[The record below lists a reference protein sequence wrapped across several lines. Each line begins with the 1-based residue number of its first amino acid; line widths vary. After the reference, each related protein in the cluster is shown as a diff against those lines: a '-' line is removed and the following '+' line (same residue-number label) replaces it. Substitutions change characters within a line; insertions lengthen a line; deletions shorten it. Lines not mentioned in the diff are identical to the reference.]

1 MFYQAFQ
8 FISFSSKIIIKKI
21 RIFKYINPSFVII
34 ICLLNY
40 NVFGQSRPEV
50 SAKRS
55 NELIKVDGEFD
66 EKIWQTVQ
74 PITEFVQRLPQDG
87 AAPSEKSEM
96 RILYDDNYLYF
107 GFTFFD
113 SEPEK
118 VRATI
123 LNRGGWIH
131 RDDKLE
137 IALDT
142 YLDRRNAYLFE
153 MNPLGTQDD
162 ALISDENKPSLDE
175 WAWDGVYISEGRVTD
190 FGWVLEV
197 AIPWNT
203 LRFPSKDELTMGLA
217 VKRYINRKNESVMW
231 PHIGLEYSSDVYQVS
246 QYANLT
252 GLKNIKRGNDIKI
265 KPFGIAGAQEQ
276 IKDNENIS
284 DDLGNAGADL
294 YYGLKS
300 NLTLN
305 LTYNTD
311 FAQVEAD
318 NAQINLTR
326 FSLFYPEKRE
336 FFLTRSKL
344 FAFGNPRQTE
354 IFFSRRIGLDQN
366 VLGGSRLY
374 GQIGKT
380 SIGALNIHTQAEN
393 GLPATAYSALR
404 LRSDIRDRTTIGA
417 IVTDVSNKETQ
428 NSVFGFDGQMRFWG
442 NSSVSTWYSQV
453 QDGQF
458 DKPSEASMIRVDLKN
473 DRYFFTAGQHRVDKN
488 FHPALGFVQRND
500 MVGTGAIMGFTPR
513 VGNGE
518 EVIRQMRFTLY
529 VRDVKNLE
537 GLSETS
543 IVNGGIDAIFES
555 RDKIGLKIIQEKEKL
570 SNGFNLG
577 NGLEIQKGNYIDRKI
592 SFSART
598 NQSRGVWGNFA
609 FSKGDYFGGNKTSW
623 AGSIGKQFS
632 NHLTLY
638 GSANQNIIFMSSQG
652 EFTAN
657 VYGFTAEVALN
668 RKWFGKAI
676 IQYDNFSEQL
686 QLYCRINWIH
696 TPGSDLFIVLNQR
709 YDLSEGKN
717 DLYQNTQVLKLTYLF
732 QI

>member
-1 MFYQAFQ
+1 MN
-8 FISFSSKIIIKKI
+8 
-21 RIFKYINPSFVII
+21 RLIFLIA
-34 ICLLNY
+34 
-40 NVFGQSRPEV
+40 VFTIHVLSATERPTV
-50 SAKRS
+50 TAH
-55 NELIKVDGEFD
+55 LTDTPITVDGMLD
-66 EKIWQTVQ
+66 EAIWQTVQ

-87 AAPSEKSEM
+87 GIPSEKSEM
-96 RILYDDNYLYF
+96 RILYDNNHLYF

-123 LNRGGWIH
+123 LNRGGWLH

-153 MNPLGTQDD
+153 LNPLGTQDD
-162 ALISDENKPSLDE
+162 ALITDENRPSQDE

-203 LRFPSKDELTMGLA
+203 LRFPNKDELTMGLA
-217 VKRYINRKNESVMW
+217 VKRYINRKNESVIW

-265 KPFGIAGAQEQ
+265 KPFGIGGSQKQ
-276 IKDNENIS
+276 TF
-284 DDLGNAGADL
+284 DDETTSNNMGNGGVDI

-326 FSLFYPEKRE
+326 FNLFYPEKRE

-344 FAFGNPRQTE
+344 FSFGNPKQTE
-354 IFFSRRIGLDQN
+354 IFFSRQIGLNQD
-366 VLGGSRLY
+366 VSGGTRVY

-380 SIGALNIHTQAEN
+380 SIGGLNIHTHAEN
-393 GLPATAYSALR
+393 DMPATAYSALR
-404 LRSDIRDRTTIGA
+404 LRTDIRDRTTIGA
-417 IVTDVSNKETQ
+417 IVTDVSTSGSQ
-428 NSVFGFDGQMRFWG
+428 NTVMGIDGQMRFWG
-442 NSSVSTWYSQV
+442 SSSVNAWYSQV
-453 QDGQF
+453 EDSEI
-458 DKPSEASMIRVDLKN
+458 DDPSVASMIRLDLKN
-473 DRYFFTAGQHRVDKN
+473 DRYFLSTGQHRVDKDFN
-488 FHPALGFVQRND
+488 PALGFVQRQD
-500 MVGTGAIMGFTPR
+500 MIGTGIIAGFTPR
-513 VGNGE
+513 VGDGDE
-518 EVIRQMRFTLY
+518 LIRQWRFTIY
-529 VRDVKNLE
+529 ARDVQNHA
-537 GLSETS
+537 GIHETG
-543 IVNGGIDAIFES
+543 VLNGGIEAILET
-555 RDKIGLKIIQEKEKL
+555 RDKIGLKVIQNKEKL
-570 SNGFNLG
+570 TAGFTLG
-577 NGLEIQKGNYIDRKI
+577 NGVEIQKGNYRDRKI

-609 FSKGDYFGGNKTSW
+609 LSKGDYFGGNKTSMS
-623 AGSIGKQFS
+623 GSIGKQFS

-717 DLYQNTQVLKLTYLF
+717 DLFQNTQVLKLTYLF

>member
-1 MFYQAFQ
+1 MN
-8 FISFSSKIIIKKI
+8 
-21 RIFKYINPSFVII
+21 RLIFLIA
-34 ICLLNY
+34 
-40 NVFGQSRPEV
+40 VFTIHGLSATERPTV
-50 SAKRS
+50 TAH
-55 NELIKVDGEFD
+55 LTDTPITVDGMLD
-66 EKIWQTVQ
+66 EAIWQTVQ

-87 AAPSEKSEM
+87 GIPSEKSEM
-96 RILYDDNYLYF
+96 RILYDNNHLYF

-123 LNRGGWIH
+123 LNRGGWLH

-153 MNPLGTQDD
+153 LNPLGTQDD
-162 ALISDENKPSLDE
+162 ALITDENRPSQDE

-203 LRFPSKDELTMGLA
+203 LRFPNKDELTMGLA
-217 VKRYINRKNESVMW
+217 VKRYINRKNESVIW

-265 KPFGIAGAQEQ
+265 KPFGIGGSQKQ
-276 IKDNENIS
+276 TF
-284 DDLGNAGADL
+284 DDETTSNNMGNGGVDI

-326 FSLFYPEKRE
+326 FNLFYPEKRE

-344 FAFGNPRQTE
+344 FSFGNPKQTE
-354 IFFSRRIGLDQN
+354 IFFSRQIGLNQD
-366 VLGGSRLY
+366 VSGGTRVY

-380 SIGALNIHTQAEN
+380 SIGGLNIHTHAEN
-393 GLPATAYSALR
+393 DMPATAYSALR
-404 LRSDIRDRTTIGA
+404 LRTDIRDRTTIGA
-417 IVTDVSNKETQ
+417 IVTDVSTSGSQ
-428 NSVFGFDGQMRFWG
+428 NTVMGIDGQMRFWG
-442 NSSVSTWYSQV
+442 SSSVNAWYSQV
-453 QDGQF
+453 EDSEIVG
-458 DKPSEASMIRVDLKN
+458 PSGASMIRLDLKN
-473 DRYFFTAGQHRVDKN
+473 DRYFLSTGQHRVDKDFN
-488 FHPALGFVQRND
+488 PALGFVQRQD
-500 MVGTGAIMGFTPR
+500 MIGTGIIAGFTPR
-513 VGNGE
+513 VGDGDE
-518 EVIRQMRFTLY
+518 LIRQWRFTIY
-529 VRDVKNLE
+529 ARDVQNHA
-537 GLSETS
+537 GIHETG
-543 IVNGGIDAIFES
+543 VLNGGIEAILET
-555 RDKIGLKIIQEKEKL
+555 RDKIGLKVIQNKEKL
-570 SNGFNLG
+570 TAGFTLG
-577 NGLEIQKGNYIDRKI
+577 NGVEIQKGNYRDRKI

-609 FSKGDYFGGNKTSW
+609 LSKGDYFGGNKTSMS
-623 AGSIGKQFS
+623 GSIGRQFS

-717 DLYQNTQVLKLTYLF
+717 DLFQNTQVLKLTYLF

>member
-1 MFYQAFQ
+1 MHIQP
-8 FISFSSKIIIKKI
+8 FILCLIISLCSI
-21 RIFKYINPSFVII
+21 VA
-34 ICLLNY
+34 
-40 NVFGQSRPEV
+40 QDRPEV
-50 SAKRS
+50 VATRT
-55 NELIKVDGEFD
+55 ELTIKVDGLLD
-66 EKIWQTVQ
+66 EPVWATIK
-74 PITEFVQRLPQDG
+74 PITEFVQRLPLDG
-87 AAPSEKSEM
+87 GEPTEKSEM
-96 RILYDDNYLYF
+96 RVAFNNNFIYF

-142 YLDRRNAYLFE
+142 YHDRRNAYLFE

-162 ALISDENKPSLDE
+162 ALITDENRPGLDE
-175 WAWDGVYISEGRVTD
+175 WAWDGVYISEGKVTD

-197 AIPWNT
+197 AIPWTT
-203 LRFPSKDELTMGLA
+203 LRFPNKDELTMGLA
-217 VKRYINRKNESVMW
+217 IKRYINRKNESVIW
-231 PHIGLEYSSDVYQVS
+231 PHIGLEYSSDIYQVS
-246 QYANLT
+246 QYANLK
-252 GLKNIKRGNDIKI
+252 GLKNIKRGKDIKI
-265 KPFGIAGAQEQ
+265 KPFAIGGTQNQ
-276 IKDNENIS
+276 ITDEKTVNDNI
-284 DDLGNAGADL
+284 GNGGFDI

-326 FSLFYPEKRE
+326 FNLFYPEKRE

-344 FAFGNPRQTE
+344 FAFGNSRQTE
-354 IFFSRRIGLDQN
+354 VFFSRKIGLNQD
-366 VLGGSRLY
+366 VVGGARLF

-380 SIGALNIHTQAEN
+380 SVGALNIHTRAD
-393 GLPATAYSALR
+393 GDLPATHYNAIR
-404 LRSDIRDRTTIGA
+404 LRKDVRDRTTVGA
-417 IVTDVSNKETQ
+417 IITDVSSKGVR
-428 NSVFGFDGQMRFWG
+428 NSVYGIDGQMRFWG
-442 NSSVSTWYSQV
+442 NSSVSAWYSQV
-453 QDGQF
+453 DDTSLVG
-458 DKPSEASMIRVDLKN
+458 PSAASMIKLDLRN
-473 DRYFFTAGQHRVDKN
+473 DRYFLTTGQHRVDED
-488 FHPALGFVQRND
+488 FRPGLGFVQRQD
-500 MVGTGAIMGFTPR
+500 MIGTGVIAGFTPR
-513 VGNGE
+513 VGDGDE
-518 EVIRQMRFTLY
+518 LIRQWRFTIY
-529 VRDVKNLE
+529 ARDVQNHA
-537 GLSETS
+537 GIHETG
-543 IVNGGIDAIFES
+543 VLNGGIEAILET
-555 RDKIGLKIIQEKEKL
+555 RDKIGLKVIQNKEKL
-570 SNGFNLG
+570 TAGFTLG
-577 NGLEIQKGNYIDRKI
+577 NGVEIQKGNYRDRKI

-609 FSKGDYFGGNKTSW
+609 LSKGDYFGGNKTSMS
-623 AGSIGKQFS
+623 GSIGKQFS

-638 GSANQNIIFMSSQG
+638 GSANQNIVSMPSQE

-657 VYGFTAEVALN
+657 IYGITAEVALN
-668 RKWFGKAI
+668 RKWFGKAL

-709 YDLSEGKN
+709 YDMAGSKSSLVQG
-717 DLYQNTQVLKLTYLF
+717 TQVVKLTYLF

>member
-1 MFYQAFQ
+1 LFYQAFQ

-21 RIFKYINPSFVII
+21 RNFKYINPSFVII

-55 NELIKVDGEFD
+55 NELIKVDGKFD
-66 EKIWQTVQ
+66 ETIWQTVQ

-217 VKRYINRKNESVMW
+217 VKRYINRKNESVLW

-276 IKDNENIS
+276 IKDNEKIS

-326 FSLFYPEKRE
+326 FSLFYPEKRD

-344 FAFGNPRQTE
+344 FAFGNSRQTE

-417 IVTDVSNKETQ
+417 IVTDVSNKEIQ

-458 DKPSEASMIRVDLKN
+458 DKPSEASMIKVDLKN

-543 IVNGGIDAIFES
+543 IINGGIDAIFES
-555 RDKIGLKIIQEKEKL
+555 RDRIGLKIIQEKEKL
-570 SNGFNLG
+570 SNGFTLG
-577 NGLEIQKGNYIDRKI
+577 NGLEIFQGEYIDRKI

-598 NQSRGVWGNFA
+598 NQSRGVWGNLA
-609 FSKGDYFGGNKTSW
+609 ISKGDYFGGNKTSW
-623 AGSIGKQFS
+623 NSSIGKQFS

-638 GSANQNIIFMSSQG
+638 GSANQNIILMPNQG

-696 TPGSDLFIVLNQR
+696 TPGSDLFIVLNKR
-709 YDLSEGKN
+709 YNMNN
-717 DLYQNTQVLKLTYLF
+717 DKKELIQNTQVIKLTYLI

>member
-1 MFYQAFQ
+1 MVAQD
-8 FISFSSKIIIKKI
+8 
-21 RIFKYINPSFVII
+21 
-34 ICLLNY
+34 
-40 NVFGQSRPEV
+40 RPEV
-50 SAKRS
+50 VATRT
-55 NELIKVDGEFD
+55 ELTIKVDGLLD
-66 EKIWQTVQ
+66 EPVWATIK
-74 PITEFVQRLPQDG
+74 PITEFVQRLPLDG
-87 AAPSEKSEM
+87 GEPTEKSEM
-96 RILYDDNYLYF
+96 RILYDNNNLYF

-113 SEPEK
+113 SDPEK

-142 YLDRRNAYLFE
+142 YHDRRNAYLFE

-162 ALISDENKPSLDE
+162 ALITDENRPGLDE
-175 WAWDGVYISEGRVTD
+175 WAWDGVYISEGKVTD

-197 AIPWNT
+197 AIPWTT
-203 LRFPSKDELTMGLA
+203 LRFPNKDELTMGLA
-217 VKRYINRKNESVMW
+217 IKRYINRKNESVIW
-231 PHIGLEYSSDVYQVS
+231 PHIGLEYSSDIYQVS
-246 QYANLT
+246 QYANLK
-252 GLKNIKRGNDIKI
+252 GLKDIKRGKDIKI
-265 KPFGIAGAQEQ
+265 KPFAIGGTQNQ
-276 IKDNENIS
+276 ITDEKTVNDNI
-284 DDLGNAGADL
+284 GNGGFDI

-326 FSLFYPEKRE
+326 FNLFYPEKRE

-344 FAFGNPRQTE
+344 FAFGNSRQTE
-354 IFFSRRIGLDQN
+354 VFFSRKIGLNQD
-366 VLGGSRLY
+366 VVGGARLF

-380 SIGALNIHTQAEN
+380 SVGALNIHTRAD
-393 GLPATAYSALR
+393 GDLPATHYSAIR
-404 LRSDIRDRTTIGA
+404 LRKDVRDRTTVGA
-417 IVTDVSNKETQ
+417 IITDVSSKGIR
-428 NSVFGFDGQMRFWG
+428 NSVYGIDGEMRFWG
-442 NSSVSTWYSQV
+442 NSSVSAWYSQV
-453 QDGQF
+453 NDTSLVG
-458 DKPSEASMIRVDLKN
+458 PSAASMIKMDLRN
-473 DRYFFTAGQHRVDKN
+473 DRYFLTAGQHRVDED
-488 FHPALGFVQRND
+488 FRPGLGFVQRQD
-500 MVGTGAIMGFTPR
+500 MIGTGIIAGFTPR
-513 VGNGE
+513 VGDGDE
-518 EVIRQMRFTLY
+518 LIRQWRFTIY
-529 VRDVKNLE
+529 ARDVRNHA
-537 GLSETS
+537 GIHETG
-543 IVNGGIDAIFES
+543 VLNGGIEAILET
-555 RDKIGLKIIQEKEKL
+555 RDKIGLKVIQNKEKL
-570 SNGFNLG
+570 TAGFTLG
-577 NGLEIQKGNYIDRKI
+577 NGVEIQKGNYRDRKI

-609 FSKGDYFGGNKTSW
+609 LSKGDYFGGNKTSMS
-623 AGSIGKQFS
+623 GSIGKQFS

-717 DLYQNTQVLKLTYLF
+717 DLFQNTQVLKLTYLF

>member
-1 MFYQAFQ
+1 MVAQD
-8 FISFSSKIIIKKI
+8 
-21 RIFKYINPSFVII
+21 
-34 ICLLNY
+34 
-40 NVFGQSRPEV
+40 RPEV
-50 SAKRS
+50 VATRT
-55 NELIKVDGEFD
+55 ELTIKVDGLLD
-66 EKIWQTVQ
+66 EPVWATIK
-74 PITEFVQRLPQDG
+74 PITEFVQRLPLDG
-87 AAPSEKSEM
+87 GEPTEKSEM
-96 RILYDDNYLYF
+96 RVAFNNNFIYF

-142 YLDRRNAYLFE
+142 YHDRRNAYLFE

-162 ALISDENKPSLDE
+162 ALITDENRPGLDE
-175 WAWDGVYISEGRVTD
+175 WAWDGVYISEGKVTD

-197 AIPWNT
+197 AIPWTT
-203 LRFPSKDELTMGLA
+203 LRFPNKDELTMGLA
-217 VKRYINRKNESVMW
+217 IKRYINRKNESVIW
-231 PHIGLEYSSDVYQVS
+231 PHIGLEYSSDIYQVS
-246 QYANLT
+246 QYANLK
-252 GLKNIKRGNDIKI
+252 GLKDIKRGKDIKI
-265 KPFGIAGAQEQ
+265 KPFAIGGTQNQ
-276 IKDNENIS
+276 ITDEKTVNDNI
-284 DDLGNAGADL
+284 GNGGFDI

-326 FSLFYPEKRE
+326 FNLFYPEKRE

-344 FAFGNPRQTE
+344 FAFGNSRQTE
-354 IFFSRRIGLDQN
+354 VFFSRKIGLNQD
-366 VLGGSRLY
+366 VVGGARMF

-380 SIGALNIHTQAEN
+380 SVGALNIHTRAD
-393 GLPATAYSALR
+393 GDLPATHYSAIR
-404 LRSDIRDRTTIGA
+404 LRKDVRDRTTVGA
-417 IVTDVSNKETQ
+417 IITDVSSKGIR
-428 NSVFGFDGQMRFWG
+428 NSVYGIDGEMRFWG
-442 NSSVSTWYSQV
+442 NSSVSAWYSQV
-453 QDGQF
+453 NDTSLVG
-458 DKPSEASMIRVDLKN
+458 PSAASMIKMDLRN
-473 DRYFFTAGQHRVDKN
+473 DRYFLTAGQHRVDED
-488 FHPALGFVQRND
+488 FRPGLGFVQRQD
-500 MVGTGAIMGFTPR
+500 MIGTGIIAGFTPR
-513 VGNGE
+513 VGDGDE
-518 EVIRQMRFTLY
+518 LIRQWRFTIY
-529 VRDVKNLE
+529 ARDVRNHA
-537 GLSETS
+537 GIHETG
-543 IVNGGIDAIFES
+543 VLNGGIEAILET
-555 RDKIGLKIIQEKEKL
+555 RDKIGLKVIQNKEKL
-570 SNGFNLG
+570 TAGFTLG
-577 NGLEIQKGNYIDRKI
+577 NGVEIQKGNYRDRKI

-609 FSKGDYFGGNKTSW
+609 LSKGDYFGGNKTSMS
-623 AGSIGKQFS
+623 GSIGKQFS

-638 GSANQNIIFMSSQG
+638 GSANQNTIFMPSQG

-657 VYGFTAEVALN
+657 IYGITAEVALN
-668 RKWFGKAI
+668 RKWFGKAL

-709 YDLSEGKN
+709 YDMAGSKSSLVQG
-717 DLYQNTQVLKLTYLF
+717 TQVVKLTYLF

>member
-1 MFYQAFQ
+1 LNKLFL
-8 FISFSSKIIIKKI
+8 
-21 RIFKYINPSFVII
+21 YINI
-34 ICLLNY
+34 LLIPLS
-40 NVFGQSRPEV
+40 VAQVRPEV
-50 SAKRS
+50 KVIRTDSA
-55 NELIKVDGEFD
+55 IKVDGLLD
-66 EKIWQTVQ
+66 ESMWDKIE
-74 PITEFVQRLPQDG
+74 PITQFVQRLPQDG
-87 AAPSEKSEM
+87 AQPTEKSEM
-96 RILYDDNYLYF
+96 RILFDDNNLYF

-123 LNRGGWIH
+123 LNRGGYIH

-162 ALISDENKPSLDE
+162 ALITDENRPSLDE
-175 WAWDGVYISEGRVTD
+175 WAWDGIYLSEGRITD

-203 LRFPSKDELTMGLA
+203 LRFPNKNELIMGIA

-231 PHIGLEYSSDVYQVS
+231 PHIGLDYSSDIYQVS

-252 GLKNIKRGNDIKI
+252 GIKNIKRGNDIKI
-265 KPFGIAGAQEQ
+265 KPFGIIGSQRQ
-276 IKDNENIS
+276 ISGDETKSDNLEN
-284 DDLGNAGADL
+284 GGVDL

-318 NAQINLTR
+318 NAQINLNR
-326 FSLFYPEKRE
+326 FNLFYPEKRE

-344 FAFGNPRQTE
+344 FSFGNSRQTE
-354 IFFSRRIGLDQN
+354 IFFSRRIGLNQN
-366 VLGGSRLY
+366 VLGGSRMY
-374 GQIGKT
+374 GQVGKT

-404 LRSDIRDRTTIGA
+404 LRSNVRDRTTIGA

-428 NSVFGFDGQMRFWG
+428 NSVIGFDGQMRFWG
-442 NSSVSTWYSQV
+442 NSSISAWYSQV
-453 QDGQF
+453 KDDQF
-458 DKPSEASMIRVDLKN
+458 DKPSEASHILVDLKN
-473 DRYFFTAGQHRVDKN
+473 DRYFFAAGQHRVDKD
-488 FHPALGFVQRND
+488 FHPSLGFVQRND
-500 MVGTGAIMGFTPR
+500 MVENRFIMGFTPR

-518 EVIRQMRFTLY
+518 ELIRQMRYNLE

-543 IVNGGIDAIFES
+543 IVKGGIDAIFES
-555 RDKIGLKIIQEKEKL
+555 RDRVGLKIIRQKETL
-570 SNGFNLG
+570 LDGFTLV
-577 NGLEIQKGNYIDRKI
+577 NGLEILKGDYQDRKI
-592 SFSART
+592 SLSART
-598 NQSRGVWGNFA
+598 NQSRGYWGNFSI
-609 FSKGDYFGGNKTSW
+609 SKGDYFGGNKTSW
-623 AGSIGKQFS
+623 TSSIGKQFS

-638 GSANQNIIFMSSQG
+638 GSANQNIIFMPNQG

-657 VYGFTAEVALN
+657 IYGLTAEVALN
-668 RKWFGKAI
+668 RKWFGKAL
-676 IQYDNFSEQL
+676 IQYDNFSNQL
-686 QLYCRINWIH
+686 QFYCRINWIH
-696 TPGSDLFIVLNQR
+696 TPGSDLFIVINKL
-709 YDLSEGKN
+709 YDMSGNNN
-717 DLYQNTQVLKLTYLF
+717 DQIQNTQVLKLTYLF

>member
-1 MFYQAFQ
+1 MHIQP
-8 FISFSSKIIIKKI
+8 FILCLIISLCSI
-21 RIFKYINPSFVII
+21 VA
-34 ICLLNY
+34 
-40 NVFGQSRPEV
+40 QDRPEV
-50 SAKRS
+50 VATRT
-55 NELIKVDGEFD
+55 ELTIKVDGLLD
-66 EKIWQTVQ
+66 EPVWATIK
-74 PITEFVQRLPQDG
+74 PITEFVQRLPLDG
-87 AAPSEKSEM
+87 GEPTEKSEM
-96 RILYDDNYLYF
+96 RVAFNNNFIYF

-142 YLDRRNAYLFE
+142 YHDRRNAYLFE

-162 ALISDENKPSLDE
+162 ALITDENRPGLDE
-175 WAWDGVYISEGRVTD
+175 WAWDGVYISEGKVTD

-197 AIPWNT
+197 AIPWRT
-203 LRFPSKDELTMGLA
+203 LRFPNKDELTMGLA
-217 VKRYINRKNESVMW
+217 IKRYINRKNESVIW
-231 PHIGLEYSSDVYQVS
+231 PHIGLEYSSDIYQVS
-246 QYANLT
+246 QYANLK
-252 GLKNIKRGNDIKI
+252 GLKDIKRGKDIKI
-265 KPFGIAGAQEQ
+265 KPFAIGGTQNQ
-276 IKDNENIS
+276 ITDEKTVNDNI
-284 DDLGNAGADL
+284 GNGGFDI

-326 FSLFYPEKRE
+326 FNLFYPEKRE

-344 FAFGNPRQTE
+344 FAFGNSRQTE
-354 IFFSRRIGLDQN
+354 VFFSRKIGLNQD
-366 VLGGSRLY
+366 VVGGARLF

-380 SIGALNIHTQAEN
+380 SVGALNIHTRAD
-393 GLPATAYSALR
+393 GDLPATHYNAIR
-404 LRSDIRDRTTIGA
+404 LRKDVRDRTTVGA
-417 IVTDVSNKETQ
+417 IITDVSSKGVR
-428 NSVFGFDGQMRFWG
+428 NSVYGIDGQMRFWG
-442 NSSVSTWYSQV
+442 NSSVSAWYSQV
-453 QDGQF
+453 DDTSLVG
-458 DKPSEASMIRVDLKN
+458 PSAASMIKLDLRN
-473 DRYFFTAGQHRVDKN
+473 DRYFLTTGQHRVDED
-488 FHPALGFVQRND
+488 FRPGLGFVQRQD
-500 MVGTGAIMGFTPR
+500 MIGTGVIAGFTPR
-513 VGNGE
+513 VGDGDE
-518 EVIRQMRFTLY
+518 LIRQWRFTIY
-529 VRDVKNLE
+529 ARDVQNHA
-537 GLSETS
+537 GIHETG
-543 IVNGGIDAIFES
+543 VLNGGIEAILET
-555 RDKIGLKIIQEKEKL
+555 RDKIGLKVIQNKEKL
-570 SNGFNLG
+570 TAGFTLG
-577 NGLEIQKGNYIDRKI
+577 NGVEIQKGNYRDRKI

-609 FSKGDYFGGNKTSW
+609 LSKGDYFGGNKTSMS
-623 AGSIGKQFS
+623 GSIGKQFS

-638 GSANQNIIFMSSQG
+638 GSANQNIVSMPSQE

-657 VYGFTAEVALN
+657 IYGITAEVALN
-668 RKWFGKAI
+668 RKWFGKAL

-709 YDLSEGKN
+709 YDMAGSKSSLVQG
-717 DLYQNTQVLKLTYLF
+717 TQVVKLTYLF

>member
-1 MFYQAFQ
+1 MN
-8 FISFSSKIIIKKI
+8 
-21 RIFKYINPSFVII
+21 RLIFLIA
-34 ICLLNY
+34 
-40 NVFGQSRPEV
+40 VFTIHGLSATERPTV
-50 SAKRS
+50 TAH
-55 NELIKVDGEFD
+55 LTDTPITVDGMLD
-66 EKIWQTVQ
+66 EAIWQTVQ

-87 AAPSEKSEM
+87 GIPSEESEM
-96 RILYDDNYLYF
+96 RILYDNNHLYF

-123 LNRGGWIH
+123 LNRGGWLH

-153 MNPLGTQDD
+153 LNPLGTQDD
-162 ALISDENKPSLDE
+162 ALITDENRPSQDE

-203 LRFPSKDELTMGLA
+203 LRFPNKDELTMGLA
-217 VKRYINRKNESVMW
+217 VKRYINRKNESVIW

-265 KPFGIAGAQEQ
+265 KPFGIGGSQKQ
-276 IKDNENIS
+276 TF
-284 DDLGNAGADL
+284 DDETTSNNMGNGGVDI

-326 FSLFYPEKRE
+326 FNLFYPEKRE

-344 FAFGNPRQTE
+344 FSFGNPKQTE
-354 IFFSRRIGLDQN
+354 IFFSRRIGLNQD
-366 VLGGSRLY
+366 VSGGTRVY

-380 SIGALNIHTQAEN
+380 SIGGLNIHTHAEN
-393 GLPATAYSALR
+393 DMPATAYSALR
-404 LRSDIRDRTTIGA
+404 LRTDIRDRTTIGA
-417 IVTDVSNKETQ
+417 IVTDVSTSGSQ
-428 NSVFGFDGQMRFWG
+428 NTVMGIDGQMRFWG
-442 NSSVSTWYSQV
+442 SSSVNAWYSQV
-453 QDGQF
+453 EDSEIVG
-458 DKPSEASMIRVDLKN
+458 PSGASMIRLDLKN
-473 DRYFFTAGQHRVDKN
+473 DRYFLSTGQHRVDKDFN
-488 FHPALGFVQRND
+488 PALGFVQRQD
-500 MVGTGAIMGFTPR
+500 MIGTGIIAGFTPR
-513 VGNGE
+513 VGDGDE
-518 EVIRQMRFTLY
+518 LIRQWRFTIY
-529 VRDVKNLE
+529 ARDVQNHA
-537 GLSETS
+537 GIHETG
-543 IVNGGIDAIFES
+543 VLNGGIEAILET
-555 RDKIGLKIIQEKEKL
+555 RDKIGLKVIQNKEKL
-570 SNGFNLG
+570 TAGFTLG
-577 NGLEIQKGNYIDRKI
+577 NGVEIQKGNYRDRKI

-609 FSKGDYFGGNKTSW
+609 LSKGDYFGGNKTSMS
-623 AGSIGKQFS
+623 GSIGRQFS

-657 VYGFTAEVALN
+657 IYGFTAEVALN

-717 DLYQNTQVLKLTYLF
+717 DLFQNTQVLKLTYLF

>member
-1 MFYQAFQ
+1 MNQ
-8 FISFSSKIIIKKI
+8 
-21 RIFKYINPSFVII
+21 RIFLIA
-34 ICLLNY
+34 
-40 NVFGQSRPEV
+40 VFTIYGLSATERPTV
-50 SAKRS
+50 TAH
-55 NELIKVDGEFD
+55 LTDTPITVDGILD
-66 EKIWQTVQ
+66 EPIWQTVQ
-74 PITEFVQRLPQDG
+74 PITEFVQRLPKDG
-87 AAPSEKSEM
+87 GTPSEESEM
-96 RILYDDNYLYF
+96 RILYDNNHLYF

-123 LNRGGWIH
+123 LNRGGWLH

-153 MNPLGTQDD
+153 LNPLGTQDD
-162 ALISDENKPSLDE
+162 ALITDENRPSQVE

-203 LRFPSKDELTMGLA
+203 LRFPNKDELTMGLA
-217 VKRYINRKNESVMW
+217 VKRYINRKNESVIW

-265 KPFGIAGAQEQ
+265 KPFGIGGSQKQTFDDETTS
-276 IKDNENIS
+276 DNM
-284 DDLGNAGADL
+284 GNGGVDI

-326 FSLFYPEKRE
+326 FNLFYPEKRE

-344 FAFGNPRQTE
+344 FSFGNPKQTE
-354 IFFSRRIGLDQN
+354 IFFSRRIGLNQD
-366 VLGGSRLY
+366 VSGGTRVY

-380 SIGALNIHTQAEN
+380 SIGGLNIHTHAEN
-393 GLPATAYSALR
+393 DMPATAYSALR
-404 LRSDIRDRTTIGA
+404 LRTDIRDRTTIGA
-417 IVTDVSNKETQ
+417 IVTDVSTNGSQ
-428 NSVFGFDGQMRFWG
+428 NTVMGIDGQMRFWG
-442 NSSVSTWYSQV
+442 SSSVNAWYSQV
-453 QDGQF
+453 QDSEIDG
-458 DKPSEASMIRVDLKN
+458 PSVASMMRLDLKN
-473 DRYFFTAGQHRVDKN
+473 DRYFLSTGQHRVDKDFN
-488 FHPALGFVQRND
+488 PALGFVQRQD
-500 MVGTGAIMGFTPR
+500 MIGTGIIAGFTPR
-513 VGNGE
+513 VGDGDE
-518 EVIRQMRFTLY
+518 LIRQWRFTIY
-529 VRDVKNLE
+529 ARDVQNHA
-537 GLSETS
+537 GIHETG
-543 IVNGGIDAIFES
+543 VLNGGIEAILET
-555 RDKIGLKIIQEKEKL
+555 RDKIGLKVIQNKEKL
-570 SNGFNLG
+570 TAGFTLG
-577 NGLEIQKGNYIDRKI
+577 NGVEIQKGNYRDRKI

-609 FSKGDYFGGNKTSW
+609 LSKGDYFGGNKTSMS
-623 AGSIGKQFS
+623 GSIGKQFS

-717 DLYQNTQVLKLTYLF
+717 DLFQNTQVLKLTYLF

>member
-1 MFYQAFQ
+1 MN
-8 FISFSSKIIIKKI
+8 
-21 RIFKYINPSFVII
+21 RLIFLIA
-34 ICLLNY
+34 
-40 NVFGQSRPEV
+40 VFTIHGLSATERPTV
-50 SAKRS
+50 TAH
-55 NELIKVDGEFD
+55 LTDTPITVDGMLD
-66 EKIWQTVQ
+66 EAIWQTVQ
-74 PITEFVQRLPQDG
+74 PITEFVQRLPKDG
-87 AAPSEKSEM
+87 GTPSEESEM
-96 RILYDDNYLYF
+96 RILYDNNHLYF

-123 LNRGGWIH
+123 LNRGGWLH

-153 MNPLGTQDD
+153 LNPLGTQDD
-162 ALISDENKPSLDE
+162 ALITDENRPSQDE

-203 LRFPSKDELTMGLA
+203 LRFPNKDELTMGLA
-217 VKRYINRKNESVMW
+217 VKRYINRKNESVIW

-265 KPFGIAGAQEQ
+265 KPFGIGGSQKQ
-276 IKDNENIS
+276 TF
-284 DDLGNAGADL
+284 DDETTSNNMGNGGVDI

-326 FSLFYPEKRE
+326 FNLFYPEKRE

-344 FAFGNPRQTE
+344 FSFGNPKQTE
-354 IFFSRRIGLDQN
+354 IFFSRRIGLNQD
-366 VLGGSRLY
+366 VSGGTRVY

-380 SIGALNIHTQAEN
+380 SIGGLNIHTHAEN
-393 GLPATAYSALR
+393 DMPATAYSALR
-404 LRSDIRDRTTIGA
+404 LRTDIRDRTTIGA
-417 IVTDVSNKETQ
+417 IVTDVSTSGSQ
-428 NSVFGFDGQMRFWG
+428 NTVMGIDGQMRFWG
-442 NSSVSTWYSQV
+442 SSSVNAWYSQV
-453 QDGQF
+453 EDSEIVG
-458 DKPSEASMIRVDLKN
+458 PSGASMIRLDLKN
-473 DRYFFTAGQHRVDKN
+473 DRYFLSTGQHRVDKDFN
-488 FHPALGFVQRND
+488 PALGFVQRQD
-500 MVGTGAIMGFTPR
+500 MIGTGIIAGFTPR
-513 VGNGE
+513 VGDGDE
-518 EVIRQMRFTLY
+518 LIRQWRFTIY
-529 VRDVKNLE
+529 ARDVQNHA
-537 GLSETS
+537 GIHETG
-543 IVNGGIDAIFES
+543 VLNGGIEAILET
-555 RDKIGLKIIQEKEKL
+555 RDKIGLKVIQNKEKL
-570 SNGFNLG
+570 TAGFTLG
-577 NGLEIQKGNYIDRKI
+577 NGVEIQKGNYRDRKI

-609 FSKGDYFGGNKTSW
+609 LSKGDYFGGNKTSMS
-623 AGSIGKQFS
+623 GSIGKQFS

-717 DLYQNTQVLKLTYLF
+717 DLFQNTQVLKLTYLF